1 MLLDFVF
8 VLGNTGA
15 VGVWTLKGHLKCEGW
30 LFGVGGCSCT
40 FPSLQASIHK
50 EVVTLRELP
59 VEKNILAALR
69 TASELKQHGFEIFR
83 GLMISKDVTVVL
95 PVHIVHMPEM
105 HIGHCVRAQVW
116 TEIEIFPG
124 HVPLW
129 PTIQLF
135 PKCHRRWKRWTKIF
149 SLVTSCGL
157 FRQEEGGKMGEF
169 MPADKHREKIR
180 PISGNL
186 GFSILLGQQ
195 IYYHRVHS
203 EERPKQHHRFVVMP
217 VFCLT

>member
-69 TASELKQHGFEIFR
+69 TASELKQHGFEIFP

-105 HIGHCVRAQVW
+105 HIGHCVAAQVW

-124 HVPLW
+124 RVPLW

-135 PKCHRRWKRWTKIF
+135 PKYSNL
-149 SLVTSCGL
+149 SLY
-157 FRQEEGGKMGEF
+157 
-169 MPADKHREKIR
+169 
-180 PISGNL
+180 L
-186 GFSILLGQQ
+186 GTHARSAQCASQACEQCEQARLSLL
-195 IYYHRVHS
+195 
-203 EERPKQHHRFVVMP
+203 
-217 VFCLT
+217 LN